1 MLADAQRHTWQVL
14 EVRQKCTCRV
24 QEVGGIAR
32 MDLIAKG
39 CVALEGA
46 VGEWMA
52 CRRFC
57 RFALSVVELVM
68 RSVASWTGPICLV
81 QMYGVQRGSCMLMS
95 TTAMADADSVS
106 KAYSLLVAIIHTCAY
121 DVRCPSRCKRATSWI
136 CRDKSSPDGPCCA
149 YSSSHVP
156 RSPPVLRSCSS
167 SSETP
172 ACRTLLR
179 CVSRRLTSLCASLAA
194 SEWLSRF
201 RASSAGLSP

>member
-1 MLADAQRHTWQVL
+1 
-14 EVRQKCTCRV
+14 
-24 QEVGGIAR
+24 
-32 MDLIAKG
+32 MDLTAKG
-39 CVALEGA
+39 CVASVGA
-46 VGEWMA
+46 VGGWRA

-57 RFALSVVELVM
+57 RSVLSAVELVVT
-68 RSVASWTGPICLV
+68 SVASWTGPICLV
-81 QMYGVQRGSCMLMS
+81 QMYAVQRGNCMLMS
-95 TTAMADADSVS
+95 TTAMADAVSVS
-106 KAYSLLVAIIHTCAY
+106 KAYSLLVVMMHTCAY

-136 CRDKSSPDGPCCA
+136 WRDKSSPDGPCCA

-156 RSPPVLRSCSS
+156 QSPPVLRSCSS